1 MEGLVGLSQRK
12 GRAYVDWG
20 RCPWKRLWRD
30 SHSLWQPVEQ
40 WTWTLYHHLHLHT
53 HIHHTVGTGEWGNIV
68 YFTWNFQFHLAY
80 WICTA
85 ENRHLCYLH
94 NRGKTCNKLFLFL
107 RFHDEI
113 LGTQVEL
120 QQVRCTNLFP
130 CYNLSRR
137 GDRPLQLSWSVI
149 YKKRQAH
156 SIRNTLTPTTATQ
169 VLFCWNLAIMLLL
182 TKLAKV
188 QHKLHYILV

>member
-1 MEGLVGLSQRK
+1 MDLNFISPSSP
-12 GRAYVDWG
+12 A
-20 RCPWKRLWRD
+20 
-30 SHSLWQPVEQ
+30 
-40 WTWTLYHHLHLHT
+40 HT
-53 HIHHTVGTGEWGNIV
+53 HTPHSRNRWVGNIV

-94 NRGKTCNKLFLFL
+94 NREKTCNKLFLFL

-149 YKKRQAH
+149 YKNRHAH
-156 SIRNTLTPTTATQ
+156 SIINTLTPTTATQ
-169 VLFCWNLAIMLLL
+169 VLFCWNWAIMLLL